1 MKKLITLL
9 VILLAAK
16 LPPAVAQ
23 TFTGKTNDVIL
34 NFKNPFNS
42 DVAVSLP
49 TITWKYPQQEY
60 TNSTGTS
67 IEIEASVF
75 SDVDIKSIRILIGD
89 GTASRG
95 EKQVDVLPV
104 KEFKFKQMVKLL
116 DGQNVIEILAENVN
130 GGAVSSSRSVLVGAD
145 ALASAVA
152 IDRKDYA
159 LLFAT
164 DQYDNWTDLVNP
176 IDDARSIAKVLK
188 EKYGFETEI
197 VENPNLDD
205 VFIKLVEY
213 RLRKFKPQDQL
224 LIFFAGHGYF
234 DENFGEGFV
243 VAKNS
248 LQNDK
253 AKTSYISHNRLR
265 GVIANIPS
273 EHIFLAMDVCFG
285 GTFDPVIASARGSE
299 AGETSDN
306 EFLVRKLSQ
315 RTRKYLTSGGK
326 EYVSDGIPGKHSPFT
341 LKILQAL
348 SEGGGDDRIV
358 TLSELKTY
366 VEKLKPEPRLGSF
379 GDDKPN
385 SDFVFVAKN

>member
-1 MKKLITLL
+1 MKKSIFVLALLL
-9 VILLAAK
+9 VAFV
-16 LPPAVAQ
+16 PPGFAQ
-23 TFTGKTNDVIL
+23 NFSGKTNDVIL
-34 NFKNPFNS
+34 NFKKPSNS
-42 DVAVSLP
+42 SVAVSLP
-49 TITWKYPQQEY
+49 TITWKSPQQEY

-75 SDVDIKSIRILIGD
+75 SDVELKSIHILIGD
-89 GTASRG
+89 GNASRG
-95 EKQVDVLPV
+95 EKPVEVGQV
-104 KEFKFKQMVKLL
+104 KEFKIKQAIKLL
-116 DGQNVIEILAENVN
+116 DGQNIIEIVVENVN
-130 GGAVSSSRSVLVGAD
+130 GGRISSSRSVLVGAD
-145 ALASAVA
+145 ALSSAVA

-176 IDDARSIAKVLK
+176 VDDAHSLAKILK

-205 VFIKLVEY
+205 VFIKLGEY
-213 RLRKFKPQDQL
+213 GQRKFKPQDQL

-253 AKTSYISHNRLR
+253 AKTTYISHNRLR
-265 GVIANIPS
+265 GVIGNIPS

-285 GTFDPVIASARGSE
+285 GTFDPVIASARGMDV
-299 AGETSDN
+299 GETSDA

-348 SEGGGDDRIV
+348 SDGGGNDRIL
-358 TLSELKTY
+358 TLSELKVY

-379 GDDKPN
+379 GDDKPD